1 MGSQVEELSISEQ
14 SANHRLT
21 RDQIRGSSLLL
32 FGRLIS
38 VGVNFLSQVLVVRYL
53 STADYGAWAYALS
66 VVAFFQGFATLG
78 LDRAVTRFVPIYEEK
93 REYNKLLGTLVLVV
107 GSTVLVGILV
117 IVGLYAF
124 PGSVARLINDKQQ
137 PLALL
142 SIIIFLVPVQAL
154 DGLLIGVFASFGSPR
169 TIFFRRYILGPGL
182 KLLVVSLLVSSK
194 SSLIFLAYGYLGAS
208 ILGVLIYGWV
218 LFSMLRTQGLLA
230 RFSLRTLTVPAREIF
245 AFTIPL
251 MTSDLVTV
259 LMHSSDALLLGY
271 FCDLKQV
278 AFFRVVLPLAVL
290 NQLVMN
296 SFALLYTPAASRLF
310 ARGDKE
316 GINDLYWRTAVWM
329 AVVSFPIFAVT
340 FSLAKPLT
348 VRFYGARYGQSATI
362 LALLSLGYYF
372 NTALGFNG
380 LTLKVLMKL
389 RYIVTVNILA
399 AVTNV
404 VVNLLLIPRYGAL
417 GAAIGT
423 AGTLIAHN
431 IFKQTGL
438 RLASGIS
445 LFDRRYSSLYA
456 GVGAATAA
464 LLIIH
469 VISPGGLFGTA
480 ALTVLVSA
488 VVFIISR
495 RKLKLKETFPELAR
509 LPFMRLL
516 FA

>member
-1 MGSQVEELSISEQ
+1 MGSQVEELSASEERT
-14 SANHRLT
+14 NHRLA

-53 STADYGAWAYALS
+53 STSDYGAWAYALS
-66 VVAFFQGFATLG
+66 VVAFCQGFATLG

-93 REYNKLLGTLVLVV
+93 REYDKLLGTLVLVI
-107 GSTVLVGILV
+107 GSTILVGILV
-117 IVGLYAF
+117 IGGLYAF
-124 PGSVARLINDKQQ
+124 PESVARLMKDKQQ

-142 SIIIFLVPVQAL
+142 SIIIFLVPVDAL
-154 DGLLIGVFASFGSPR
+154 DGLLIGIFASFGSPR
-169 TIFFRRYILGPGL
+169 AIFFRRYILAPSL
-182 KLLVVSLLVSSK
+182 KLLAVSLLVSSK

-208 ILGVLIYGWV
+208 LLGLLIYGWV
-218 LFSMLRTQGLLA
+218 LFTMLRSQGILA
-230 RFSLRTLTVPAREIF
+230 KFSLRTLTVPAREVF

-259 LMHSSDALLLGY
+259 LMNSSNALLLGY
-271 FCDLKQV
+271 FCDMREV
-278 AFFRVVLPLAVL
+278 AFFRVVLPLAAL

-296 SFALLYTPAASRLF
+296 SFALLYTPSASRLF
-310 ARGDKE
+310 AREDKE

-329 AVVSFPIFAVT
+329 AIVSFPIFAVT

-348 VRFYGARYGQSATI
+348 VQLYGARYGKSAAI

-404 VVNLLLIPRYGAL
+404 IVNLLLIPRYGAM

-423 AGTLIAHN
+423 AGTMIAHN
-431 IFKQTGL
+431 IFKQAGL

-445 LFDRRYSSLYA
+445 LFDRSYSSLYA
-456 GVGAATAA
+456 CVGVGIAA
-464 LLIIH
+464 LLMIH
-469 VISPGGLFGTA
+469 IVSPGGLWGTG

-488 VVFIISR
+488 VVLAMSR
-495 RKLKLKETFPELAR
+495 RRLRLNEIFPELAR